1 MHVCSVTQSC
11 PNLCY
16 PMYCSPPG
24 SCVRGILQARILD
37 WIAMPCSR
45 GSSQSKDQ
53 IHVSSVWSLS
63 HVQHFVTPWTIAH
76 QASLSIT
83 NSWSLLKLMPIKLV
97 MSSNHLILCHPLLLL
112 PSIFPSIKVFS
123 NESVLCISSQS
134 IGASA
139 PASVLR
145 MNIQDWFPLWSTG
158 LISLQSKGLLCLL
171 KWQAG
176 S

>member
-24 SCVRGILQARILD
+24 SCVHGILQARILD

-53 IHVSSVWSLS
+53 IHVSSVRSLS
-63 HVQHFVTPWTIAH
+63 RVQHFVTPWTIAH

-83 NSWSLLKLMPIKLV
+83 NSWGLLKLMPIKLV
-97 MSSNHLILCHPLLLL
+97 MSCNHLILCHPFSSCLQ
-112 PSIFPSIKVFS
+112 SFPASRSFPM
-123 NESVLCISSQS
+123 SQS
-134 IGASA
+134 S
-139 PASVLR
+139 ASVAKVLE
-145 MNIQDWFPLWSTG
+145 
-158 LISLQSKGLLCLL
+158 LQLQHQSFE
-171 KWQAG
+171 
-176 S
+176 

>member
-24 SCVRGILQARILD
+24 SCVHGILQARILD

-53 IHVSSVWSLS
+53 IHVSSVRSLS
-63 HVQHFVTPWTIAH
+63 RVQHFVTPWTIAH

-83 NSWSLLKLMPIKLV
+83 NSWGLLKLMPIKLV
-97 MSSNHLILCHPLLLL
+97 MSCNHLILCHPFFSCLQ
-112 PSIFPSIKVFS
+112 SFPASRSFPM
-123 NESVLCISSQS
+123 SQS
-134 IGASA
+134 S
-139 PASVLR
+139 ASVAKVLE
-145 MNIQDWFPLWSTG
+145 
-158 LISLQSKGLLCLL
+158 LQLQHQSFE
-171 KWQAG
+171 
-176 S
+176 